1 MLAIPI
7 MFEYNRDRSKV
18 VAYYREKWAIVVTAI
33 EAVMSG
39 DSEDRE
45 IVVTIVAVVVTVG
58 S

>member
-18 VAYYREKWAIVVTAI
+18 VVYYRENVVIVITAI

-39 DSEDRE
+39 DFEDGE
-45 IVVTIVAVVVTVG
+45 IVVTIVALVAVG

>member
-18 VAYYREKWAIVVTAI
+18 VAYYRENVVIVITAI

-39 DSEDRE
+39 DFEDGE
-45 IVVTIVAVVVTVG
+45 IVVTIAALVAVG
-58 S
+58 P

>member
-18 VAYYREKWAIVVTAI
+18 VASTVKTWAIVVTAI
-33 EAVMSG
+33 EAVRSG

-45 IVVTIVAVVVTVG
+45 IVVTIVAVVVTIG

>member
-18 VAYYREKWAIVVTAI
+18 VVTTVKTWAIVVTAI

-45 IVVTIVAVVVTVG
+45 IVVTIVAVVVTIG